1 MPQQGITPGAWVPDE
16 RAQRK
21 TAVKAGLNSKGPAMQ
36 VRILII
42 HDGKAQEWN
51 PAVFDSLFVGN
62 WKETLDTNLDEALEL
77 GQAMWEHGKGEEE
90 TGRTYEQCNP
100 RPALPN
106 MSYITY
112 LPLVKNSYKLPE
124 PSQQSVND
132 KLSHSSHRSLLS
144 TSRLSR
150 CAASAPY
157 TRTSTNSSDTSSIS
171 IVTGRNKTVV
181 TGRNMGPISNL
192 FAGFRVSSTALQN
205 NATLG
210 RMADSI
216 SETHGIIFESIE
228 YIKTV
233 YQQRN
238 DGSFIP
244 VRSAPE
250 TGLLADK
257 PFDNGSHKQAF
268 EFRHKDIELVAK
280 KHFRFDKK
288 VLSLATMTPYVNQK
302 LLEMECKKA
311 ILLASYLEAFN
322 EKLKDTYEE
331 LDLPT
336 LIYTPCFLIKITS
349 GLNKDEAFMVEPDLR
364 STGDYIKIN
373 NTDEFSPP
381 DEVEVE
387 VQHQR
392 LYRFMYAFTHFV
404 FHRSI
409 NGAKTAEAREAAMVV
424 IADIQGFLTLPVAKS
439 RKQRQGTNDHGQF
452 HLFDLVTHTARGDSS
467 MGDGG
472 AGMLNSFM
480 NAHICGDA
488 CKDLGLVT
496 PKGFQKSFPRP
507 MKFVPRQPM
516 PWWFKQAEQEHEAKL
531 KAGEDAGTNDNV
543 SSSHEPGAIGMGNET
558 NENESMDHESSN

>member
-1 MPQQGITPGAWVPDE
+1 MPQQGITPGAWVLDE

-36 VRILII
+36 VRTLII

-51 PAVFDSLFVGN
+51 PAVFDSLIVGT
-62 WKETLDTNLDEALEL
+62 WKETLDTNLNKALDL

-90 TGRTYEQCNP
+90 TGRTYEH
-100 RPALPN
+100 
-106 MSYITY
+106 I
-112 LPLVKNSYKLPE
+112 
-124 PSQQSVND
+124 
-132 KLSHSSHRSLLS
+132 SL
-144 TSRLSR
+144 
-150 CAASAPY
+150 
-157 TRTSTNSSDTSSIS
+157 
-171 IVTGRNKTVV
+171 VTGRNKTVV

-233 YQQRN
+233 YQQKN

-268 EFRHKDIELVAK
+268 EFRHNDIELVAK
-280 KHFRFDKK
+280 KHFHFDKK
-288 VLSLATMTPYVNQK
+288 VWSLATMTTYVNQK

-364 STGDYIKIN
+364 STGDCIKIN

-387 VQHQR
+387 FQHQR

-424 IADIQGFLTLPVAKS
+424 IADIQG
-439 RKQRQGTNDHGQF
+439 
-452 HLFDLVTHTARGDSS
+452 
-467 MGDGG
+467 
-472 AGMLNSFM
+472 
-480 NAHICGDA
+480 
-488 CKDLGLVT
+488 
-496 PKGFQKSFPRP
+496 
-507 MKFVPRQPM
+507 KFRC
-516 PWWFKQAEQEHEAKL
+516 
-531 KAGEDAGTNDNV
+531 D
-543 SSSHEPGAIGMGNET
+543 
-558 NENESMDHESSN
+558 